1 MDDES
6 FHLKW
11 ESFESNSIS
20 AFKGL
25 IDNTSFHDVTL
36 VSEDDHEIGAH
47 RVVLSAS
54 SGVFKQILGR
64 SRPFHQPLVF
74 LKGVQGR
81 DLKALLRFMYL
92 GETEVDQEDITSFLQ
107 AGLDLQ
113 VSGLRRESVTVSK
126 EAIFEENHETNLDIN
141 KEQEKNRAP
150 DQLNSIES
158 GQATKEGQIDD
169 IDTSLIEDG
178 KKRVSRKREIPCEY
192 CDYKGTRTNHI
203 TRHMYKVH
211 SIHNSKIVDNRKDEL
226 DIYSKIAIKIKEE
239 TLSQVE
245 MTSRKKYEC
254 SECPAKFTRGDH
266 LKRHIFGGHTNEK
279 LTCDECSYASKRKE
293 SMKHHKDTHHQ

>member
-1 MDDES
+1 MDDEN

-11 ESFESNSIS
+11 ESFESNTIS

-47 RVVLSAS
+47 KVVLSAS
-54 SGVFKQILGR
+54 SVFFMQILGR
-64 SRPFHQPLVF
+64 SWPFHQPLVF

-92 GETEVDQEDITSFLQ
+92 GETEVGQEDITSFLQ

-113 VSGLRRESVTVSK
+113 VSGIRRESLSVAK
-126 EAIFEENHETNLDIN
+126 EDKSEENHETNLDIN
-141 KEQEKNRAP
+141 EEQEKTL
-150 DQLNSIES
+150 DQFNSIES
-158 GQATKEGQIDD
+158 GQASKEGQIDN
-169 IDTSLIEDG
+169 IDTSLIKDG
-178 KKRVSRKREIPCEY
+178 QKQVSRKREFPCKY

-211 SIHNSKIVDNRKDEL
+211 SIHNSKIVDHRKDEL

-239 TLSQVE
+239 TLSQIE
-245 MTSRKKYEC
+245 MTSLKKYEC

-293 SMKHHKDTHHQ
+293 SMKHHKYIHHQ